1 MNPCRPVLLA
11 ALLVAAGCTSHGP
24 SGPASTPVGPA
35 PTPLGAVSTPLG
47 AVSSAGAVSI
57 APAARPACA
66 ALFAHLQQVTGALS
80 ASSELIANAV
90 DKQQLSERI
99 AAEQAQLE
107 QSADLLAAGPVP
119 APLAD
124 ADRQLV
130 AALRAFTDDFARA
143 KAPAARGDFQAA
155 SEALRDQPVVQ
166 RIVDASKT
174 IEDACR

>member
-1 MNPCRPVLLA
+1 MNPRRLILLA
-11 ALLVAAGCTSHGP
+11 ALPVAAACTSHGP
-24 SGPASTPVGPA
+24 SGPASTPAGP
-35 PTPLGAVSTPLG
+35 
-47 AVSSAGAVSI
+47 VSSAGAVSI
-57 APAARPACA
+57 APADRPACA
-66 ALFAHLQQVTGALS
+66 ALFTHLQQVTGALS

-99 AAEQAQLE
+99 SNEQTQLK
-107 QSADLLAAGPVP
+107 QSADLMAAGPVP

-124 ADRQLV
+124 ANRQLV

-155 SEALRDQPVVQ
+155 TDAMTDQAVVQ

-174 IEDACR
+174 IEDACG